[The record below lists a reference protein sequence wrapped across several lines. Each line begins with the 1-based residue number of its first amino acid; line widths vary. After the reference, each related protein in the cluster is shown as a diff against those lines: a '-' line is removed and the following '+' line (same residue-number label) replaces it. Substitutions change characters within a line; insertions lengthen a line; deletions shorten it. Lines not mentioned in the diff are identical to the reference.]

1 MKSYI
6 TSFLVF
12 VGLIIN
18 LPTNIV
24 TASTPSGGP
33 EVVAYTAS
41 GLDSVALN
49 NIAPGTTFYLAVTID
64 DPRLTA
70 YLSSVSSTLVS
81 SGDGVNISAKI
92 NQGVFTMGDVNNVG
106 YHILDAVNGKFTIVF
121 SYVHYNGGAPTFSF
135 DLSYYLKN
143 SSSATPEVPSNIPLS
158 TVTFTVG
165 QASDTSVQP
174 EVILKNSSFG
184 GGSVAAGQNFTLN
197 TNAYN
202 TSSNLGI
209 ENVIATVKLPD
220 NIVVASGSSS
230 VVVGNVGPNGNI
242 NASFAL
248 QAKPGAEAGTAA
260 IVVEYTYY
268 ATVQGQKQQYTSS
281 QSISVPITQK
291 DRFEVYDISAP
302 EIVSMGEEA
311 YISLGFANKGKGII
325 YNLSASIEGSNF
337 TVTEKQQYIGNIA
350 AGTENSVDFY
360 IFPEEMGTID
370 GTLKLTYE
378 DANGTET
385 VVKVP
390 FSITVEEG
398 FTPEYPITEPEMPI
412 EPTGG
417 GAWKW
422 IVGLV
427 VLVAAGA
434 GGFLFYKKKKA
445 QKEEAEDE
453 DEDF

>member
-1 MKSYI
+1 MRKRMKSCIVSLLMLI
-6 TSFLVF
+6 TT
-12 VGLIIN
+12 IN
-18 LPTNIV
+18 SGFSQMTFA
-24 TASTPSGGP
+24 ASVSDLYVANYA
-33 EVVAYTAS
+33 VVSLTGTELS
-41 GLDSVALN
+41 S
-49 NIAPGTTFYLAVTID
+49 IKPGDTCTIAVTLIDARVPIGSDASSSISSID
-64 DPRLTA
+64 DINDVRIRLNA
-70 YLSSVSSTLVS
+70 GSFSIPSDSY
-81 SGDGVNISAKI
+81 ISY
-92 NQGVFTMGDVNNVG
+92 VERDDLTG
-106 YHILDAVNGKFTIVF
+106 YF
-121 SYVHYNGGAPTFSF
+121 SY
-135 DLSYYLKN
+135 
-143 SSSATPEVPSNIPLS
+143 
-158 TVTFTVG
+158 TVTFNNITYLGGTPDLSFDVTYVNASNDPVGYPLATVVQKIG
-165 QASDTSVQP
+165 QASDTSIQP

-202 TSSNLGI
+202 TSTNLEI

-220 NIVVASGSSS
+220 SIVVASGSSS
-230 VVVGNVGPNGNI
+230 VVVGNVGPNGGI

-302 EIVSMGEEA
+302 EIVSMGDEA

-325 YNLSASIEGSNF
+325 YNLSASIEGTNF
-337 TVTEKQQYIGNIA
+337 TTTEKQQYIGNIA

-360 IFPEEMGTID
+360 IYPEEMGEIE

-385 VVKVP
+385 VVRVP

-398 FTPEYPITEPEMPI
+398 FIPEYPGIDPELPE
-412 EPTGG
+412 EPTSGG

-422 IVGLV
+422 VVGLV
-427 VLVAAGA
+427 VLAAAGA
-434 GGFLFYKKKKA
+434 GGFWFYKKKKT
-445 QKEEAEDE
+445 QKDEAEDE